1 MKKSLV
7 IFLFLSST
15 LFAKEI
21 SLEDIFKHASKNA
34 LSLKM
39 KQLDASIEA
48 SGIESAESGYYPTFN
63 VVYNTE
69 YTESLDGIPLGTESV
84 GGITISNGTRYQ
96 SSAALQMNYN
106 LYSFGATDKEVL
118 AAKRST
124 QVKTKEQCLQE
135 QQLYEQILE
144 KYTDALKL
152 QRDKKYKTE
161 MLFVRKELYSAKER
175 LYRAGQYSKVD
186 LGDEAIY
193 IISLERDIE
202 NALLQ
207 YKQDI
212 IKLSELSY
220 MPLDAEDSLI
230 SIAVDKNS
238 TALLSSFEKTTQA
251 HMLQTQIEAKKA
263 EISLQTR
270 KQLPSLSMYGN
281 YYLYASD
288 PKEYDYPV
296 THMKQKSWNIGFS
309 IRFNLFNGFKDNSQ
323 SKRLSLELQKLQQQ
337 FNDAKHSFTYEN
349 RSKTAQLSELSVLQ
363 SKDEKLLAE
372 NKNKLTMI
380 KRLRTH
386 QKVDLLTE
394 LNARYELL
402 ERTLNL
408 EKRKIERASTAISLK
423 IANRGEKQCTQH

>member
-15 LFAKEI
+15 LFAKEV
-21 SLEDIFKHASKNA
+21 SLEYIFKHASKNA

-39 KQLDASIEA
+39 KQLEASIEA

-69 YTESLDGIPLGTESV
+69 YTESLDGIPLGSESV

-106 LYSFGATDKEVL
+106 LYNFGATNKEVL
-118 AAKRST
+118 AAKLST
-124 QVKTKEQCLQE
+124 KAKIKEQCLQE
-135 QQLYEQILE
+135 QRLYEQILE

-152 QRDKKYKTE
+152 QKDEKYKKE
-161 MLFVRKELYSAKER
+161 MLSVRKELYRAKER

-186 LGDEAIY
+186 LGDEAIN

-202 NALLQ
+202 NALMQ

-220 MPLDAEDSLI
+220 MPLDVQDRLV
-230 SIAVDKNS
+230 SIVIDNNII
-238 TALLSSFEKTTQA
+238 TFVSSFETTAQA
-251 HMLQTQIEAKKA
+251 RMLKNQIEAKKA
-263 EISLQTR
+263 QISLQIR
-270 KQLPSLSMYGN
+270 KQLPLLTMYGN
-281 YYLYASD
+281 YYFYASN
-288 PKEYDYPV
+288 PKEYDYPIR
-296 THMKQKSWNIGFS
+296 HMRQKSWNIGFS

-349 RSKTAQLSELSVLQ
+349 KSKIAQISELSVLEN
-363 SKDEKLLAE
+363 KDEKLLDE
-372 NKNKLTMI
+372 NKNKLAMI
-380 KRLRTH
+380 KRLRIH
-386 QKVDLLTE
+386 QTVDLLAE
-394 LNARYELL
+394 FNARYELL

-408 EKRKIERASTAISLK
+408 EKRKIDRASTVISLE